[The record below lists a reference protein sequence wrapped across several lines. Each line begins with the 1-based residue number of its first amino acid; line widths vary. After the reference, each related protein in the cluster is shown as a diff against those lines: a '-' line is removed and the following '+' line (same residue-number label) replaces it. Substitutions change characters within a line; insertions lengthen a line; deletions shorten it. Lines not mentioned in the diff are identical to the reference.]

1 MSTKNLSLDKDF
13 FGERIR
19 LVRKEVNL
27 SQKEFSAR
35 LGVSP
40 GFLSEVENSLK
51 NPGWDFLRSLAVE
64 FGFSI
69 NWLLTGAGFMRHS
82 GPADGEQC
90 AALDDEYCTIPY
102 RRQAASAGHGAF
114 VDGPDEEPRRMAFRR
129 YWIENILHTNRHGL
143 FLMSARGDS
152 MEPEIR
158 NGDILLVDTSQTRSR
173 TGDIC
178 VWTYGEGELQ
188 EVLVKAVVR
197 LSDNGED
204 KIKLHSLNPAYE
216 REDRVITEKNRHLF
230 KNEGRV
236 VWVGRTLE

>member
-1 MSTKNLSLDKDF
+1 MSSENAMDARKIFDRLAEALSLRKDKELADY
-13 FGERIR
+13 
-19 LVRKEVNL
+19 
-27 SQKEFSAR
+27 
-35 LGVSP
+35 LGVP
-40 GFLSEVENSLK
+40 AGT
-51 NPGWDFLRSLAVE
+51 LASWKSRNIVDIE
-64 FGFSI
+64 LLLAKCNGI
-69 NWLLTGAGFMRHS
+69 DWNYILTGADS
-82 GPADGEQC
+82 KNADGAAE
-90 AALDDEYCTIPY
+90 AVALDDEYCTIPY

-114 VDGPDEEPRRMAFRR
+114 VDGPEEEPRRMAFRR
-129 YWIENILHTNRHGL
+129 CWIENILHTNRNGL
-143 FLMSARGDS
+143 FLLSARGDS

-178 VWTYGEGELQ
+178 VWTYGEGEQQ

-216 REDRVITEKNRHLF
+216 REDRVITDKNRHLF

-236 VWVGRTLE
+236 VWIGRTLE